1 MFGGL
6 LGAAPII
13 PVHEYSSEAFVGR
26 GGRIPAP
33 LHSLRN

>member
-1 MFGGL
+1 
-6 LGAAPII
+6 
-13 PVHEYSSEAFVGR
+13 VNEYKNDAFIER